1 MLYLLNSIYYIL
13 SSTFHPLHFMA
24 TAKDTKI
31 LVVDDDPFI
40 LDMYVI
46 KFKEQGFQ
54 VETAMDGKAALQK
67 IETAKPDIVLLDVVM
82 PKMDGFD
89 VIKKIK
95 ETMAPRTFKILFLTN
110 FGQKEDV
117 ERGMELGADG
127 YIIKA
132 HFTPSEVAAKVK
144 ELLKIS

>member
-1 MLYLLNSIYYIL
+1 MIAS
-13 SSTFHPLHFMA
+13 
-24 TAKDTKI
+24 KDIKI
-31 LVVDDDPFI
+31 LIVDDDPFI

-54 VETAMDGKAALQK
+54 IDTATDGKAALEK
-67 IETAKPDIVLLDVVM
+67 IEEGKPDIILLDVVM

-89 VIKKIK
+89 VIKKIQGSK
-95 ETMAPRTFKILFLTN
+95 TPHTFKILFLTN

-117 ERGMELGADG
+117 ERGMQLGADG

-132 HFTPSEVAAKVK
+132 HFTPSEVVAKVK
-144 ELLKIS
+144 QLLNIS

>member
-1 MLYLLNSIYYIL
+1 
-13 SSTFHPLHFMA
+13 MA
-24 TAKDTKI
+24 TSKDTKI

-46 KFKEQGFQ
+46 KFREEGFQ
-54 VETAMDGKAALQK
+54 IDTATDGKMA
-67 IETAKPDIVLLDVVM
+67 IERIDAGKPDMVLLDVVM

-89 VIKKIK
+89 VIKKIQENK
-95 ETMAPRTFKILFLTN
+95 IPRTFKILFLTN

-117 ERGMELGADG
+117 ERGMQLGADG

-132 HFTPSEVAAKVK
+132 HFTPSEVVAKVK
-144 ELLKIS
+144 ELLKIT

>member
-1 MLYLLNSIYYIL
+1 M
-13 SSTFHPLHFMA
+13 SSQNN
-24 TAKDTKI
+24 TKI
-31 LVVDDDPFI
+31 LIVDDDPFI

-54 VETAMDGKAALQK
+54 IDTATDGKMALEK
-67 IETAKPDIVLLDVVM
+67 IQTDNPDIVLLDVVM

-89 VIKKIK
+89 VIKKIQENK
-95 ETMAPRTFKILFLTN
+95 IPRTFKILFLTN

-117 ERGMELGADG
+117 ERGMQLGADG

-132 HFTPSEVAAKVK
+132 HFTPSEVVAKVK
-144 ELLKIS
+144 EVLKIT

>member
-1 MLYLLNSIYYIL
+1 MISV
-13 SSTFHPLHFMA
+13 
-24 TAKDTKI
+24 KDKKI

-54 VETAMDGKAALQK
+54 GETATDGKMALEK
-67 IETAKPDIVLLDVVM
+67 IEITKPDIVLLDVVM
-82 PKMDGFD
+82 PTMDGFD

-95 ETMAPRTFKILFLTN
+95 EKGTPRMYKILFLTN

-132 HFTPSEVAAKVK
+132 HFTPSEVVVKVK
-144 ELLKIS
+144 ELLNIS